1 MLIVFLVIAVLVVIV
16 AIGIKK
22 TNERQAERMKLLSQE
37 QLDNI
42 KASGYTKYNGK
53 DNLLTTAAVLT
64 NVKESTS
71 KKVPIDFIWWNG
83 WTYRYEIGD
92 SKIAAEKLE
101 SGTKVGDYITLV
113 IKTKDGVVD
122 SIKDII

>member
-1 MLIVFLVIAVLVVIV
+1 MLAVLVVVV

-37 QLDNI
+37 QLDHI
-42 KASGYTKYNGK
+42 KAAGYAKYNGK

-64 NVKESTS
+64 NVKESS
-71 KKVPIDFIWWNG
+71 ANKVPVDFIWWNG
-83 WTYRYEIGD
+83 WTSRYEIGD
-92 SKIAAEKLE
+92 NKISKEKLE

-113 IKTKDGVVD
+113 IKTKDGIVE
-122 SIKDII
+122 SIKEII